1 MDDVGERMR
10 RSRFFAPSKWLVLQ
24 NERRSK
30 RSLIGEVIIEIIM
43 VSDKVWALIINLDST
58 SAIGR
63 SPATAM
69 PDFSTRADAVF
80 SCTSNPL
87 AGALSKVLSSLGKFN
102 YIIPLISV
110 YFS

>member
-24 NERRSK
+24 SERRSK
-30 RSLIGEVIIEIIM
+30 RSPIGEVIIELIM

-69 PDFSTRADAVF
+69 PDFPLGPMLFFLVQVIRWQAHCRRSSPASESSTI
-80 SCTSNPL
+80 
-87 AGALSKVLSSLGKFN
+87 LSR
-102 YIIPLISV
+102 
-110 YFS
+110 